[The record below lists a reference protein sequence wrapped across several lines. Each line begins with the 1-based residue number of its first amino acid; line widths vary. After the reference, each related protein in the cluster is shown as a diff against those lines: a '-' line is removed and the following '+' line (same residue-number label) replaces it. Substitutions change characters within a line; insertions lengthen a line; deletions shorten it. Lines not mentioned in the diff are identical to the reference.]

1 MCLIKVKNIA
11 GLQAGFVP
19 CSTCCTVFIWHSL
32 LFSIFWSCNQLRV
45 YGVSSHIFNAFKCLK
60 FLYGCI
66 ILLNILWHCN
76 PQLRLL
82 KLGFSVLQCGL
93 YILKFYE
100 WICFRVVVVFWLTM
114 TQEHF
119 AFQLHEII
127 QNTKSLK
134 INLIIWA
141 LK

>member
-1 MCLIKVKNIA
+1 MLDKSQKHCWPA
-11 GLQAGFVP
+11 GRV
-19 CSTCCTVFIWHSL
+19 CTMQNL
-32 LFSIFWSCNQLRV
+32 LYSIYLAFSVVFSIFWSCNQLRV
-45 YGVSSHIFNAFKCLK
+45 YGVSSHSFNAFKCLK

-100 WICFRVVVVFWLTM
+100 WICFRVVGFFLV
-114 TQEHF
+114 
-119 AFQLHEII
+119 
-127 QNTKSLK
+127 NDDSR
-134 INLIIWA
+134 A
-141 LK
+141 LCVPAAWDYSKHNVIKY